1 MLVHGPHLAGPFLI
15 ALDLLGTFIFAFSGA
30 IAGVRGKLDLFALMV
45 PAFAAVNAGGII
57 RNLLIGAVPLSLLSE
72 TVSIRA

>member
-1 MLVHGPHLAGPFLI
+1 MLVHGPHLAGRFLI
-15 ALDLLGTFIFAFSGA
+15 ALDLLGTFILALSGEV
-30 IAGVRGKLDLFALMV
+30 AGVRGKLDLFGLMV
-45 PAFAAVNAGGII
+45 LALAGNVGGII